1 MIPSSTVDLYE
12 ELVRCLLPK
21 CSLPDNTLALHS
33 LTVQNA
39 GSLFRGRKKRCL
51 SQAIFQL
58 KQSLAKRR
66 APHEAFGFVECLDS
80 YCTQSGV
87 ASEVAPV
94 VEVLN
99 ALADSADS
107 GNDYR
112 SRSFGL
118 PKEVDTIIQD
128 TIRTRSHPPRPP
140 RREDGPPNPA
150 ASLKLDRAQPKPDI
164 ALVST
169 DLPSTD
175 FDSEMPTEPMPLLP
189 SRKSPPQWILLRDC
203 LVVLQGVDGQYL
215 KWCEKEQRFQGD
227 TSVEI
232 SAPIRVLMGRMTEAG
247 GCLRTILSLLKRPS
261 ARSSLLR
268 LALDESVRIEL
279 DDYQKSV
286 AALEMALFNGP
297 SAAEGVELR
306 ALTLRSVAVS
316 LAEPLAIL
324 QTLRE
329 VVEKSRPIVGGE
341 IISLLISFRNTTL
354 PLFKPLLSRL
364 MESTSIPLL
373 EMIRVWVTCGK
384 LSDPHQEFFISS
396 QPYQEDPF
404 LFWTQYRVMPRLVP
418 LSISMATAANVLV
431 TGKTVAFISLFGS
444 GHPLI
449 ADRNTVVAESSCRH
463 QNEDYF
469 RFNTSSPPR
478 SKNIFD
484 VNCVPSLLQLE
495 KARIT
500 KLIFEGF
507 ELLPQLEFVKR
518 TLLTAQGDFLCA
530 VEMGFTQSFLAE
542 TESTLCRPRS
552 LGSAFDLKNL
562 LLDSLE
568 STPGLAKFRRFF
580 PLLYLSLSDGKR
592 VWDSL
597 EMSYHVSHPPLKCVL
612 NSETDDALKQLFRL
626 LFRVKFAS
634 RMLARTFSATGGRNS
649 LEGAGVLRECQRL
662 RSEMQHLAS
671 SLESYFVCDVIRE
684 CRMSTN

>member
-1 MIPSSTVDLYE
+1 MLPSSTVDLYE
-12 ELVRCLLPK
+12 ELVQCLLPK
-21 CSLPDNTLALHS
+21 CSLPQNTLALHS

-39 GSLFRGRKKRCL
+39 GSLFRGRNKRCL

-99 ALADSADS
+99 ALAESSES

-112 SRSFGL
+112 NRAFGT
-118 PKEVDTIIQD
+118 PKELDSIIQD
-128 TIRTRSHPPRPP
+128 TLRTRSHPPRPP
-140 RREDGPPNPA
+140 RREDTTQRA
-150 ASLKLDRAQPKPDI
+150 ADSLKLDRAQPKSDI

-175 FDSEMPTEPMPLLP
+175 FDSGLPEPLPLLP

-215 KWCEKEQRFQGD
+215 KWCEKAQRFQGD
-227 TSVEI
+227 SSVEI

-247 GCLRTILSLLKRPS
+247 GCLRTILSLLKHPS
-261 ARSSLLR
+261 ARDSLLR
-268 LALDESVRIEL
+268 LALDEAVRIEL

-329 VVEKSRPIVGGE
+329 VVEKSRPIIGGE

-364 MESTSIPLL
+364 VESTSIPLL
-373 EMIRVWVTCGK
+373 EMIRIWTTGGK

-404 LFWTQYRVMPRLVP
+404 LFWTQYRVVPRLVP
-418 LSISMATAANVLV
+418 LSIGMDTARDVLV

-449 ADRNTVVAESSCRH
+449 ADRSTVVAESASRH

-495 KARIT
+495 KGRIT

-518 TLLTAQGDFLCA
+518 TLLTAQGDFLC
-530 VEMGFTQSFLAE
+530 
-542 TESTLCRPRS
+542 
-552 LGSAFDLKNL
+552 
-562 LLDSLE
+562 
-568 STPGLAKFRRFF
+568 
-580 PLLYLSLSDGKR
+580 
-592 VWDSL
+592 
-597 EMSYHVSHPPLKCVL
+597 VS
-612 NSETDDALKQLFRL
+612 S
-626 LFRVKFAS
+626 
-634 RMLARTFSATGGRNS
+634 
-649 LEGAGVLRECQRL
+649 
-662 RSEMQHLAS
+662 
-671 SLESYFVCDVIRE
+671 
-684 CRMSTN
+684 